1 MTNTQNEITVEK
13 QANSFVLYLALG
25 INIVVLIY
33 SIYLAGSVAIAI
45 QPDLSIISAMW
56 EFTTNGGMMV
66 HGFAILA
73 LIMIGLL
80 HSLNQAIGRKSQII
94 EKIAIILLKLPIN
107 ILLIMLAL
115 FIAFMGYGKF
125 GVGIDGA
132 NPNGGGYVL
141 DWITT
146 GTILFLVFFVKKV

>member
-66 HGFAILA
+66 H
-73 LIMIGLL
+73 
-80 HSLNQAIGRKSQII
+80 
-94 EKIAIILLKLPIN
+94 
-107 ILLIMLAL
+107 
-115 FIAFMGYGKF
+115 
-125 GVGIDGA
+125 
-132 NPNGGGYVL
+132 
-141 DWITT
+141 
-146 GTILFLVFFVKKV
+146 